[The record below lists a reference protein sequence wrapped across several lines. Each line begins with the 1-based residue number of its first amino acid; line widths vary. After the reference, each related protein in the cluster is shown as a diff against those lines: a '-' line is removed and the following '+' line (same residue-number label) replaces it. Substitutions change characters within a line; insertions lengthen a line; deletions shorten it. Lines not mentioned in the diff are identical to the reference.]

1 MEKTRKY
8 RKTTVELCR
17 NCGGRGYVTEDHFFE
32 HEDGSSQKV
41 GHTTCPC
48 PVCDGRGRV
57 WKVNE
62 GSVKIEPFAGQTE

>member
-1 MEKTRKY
+1 MGKMREY
-8 RKTTVELCR
+8 RRTTVELCR
-17 NCGGRGYVTEDHFFE
+17 NCGGRGYVAEE
-32 HEDGSSQKV
+32 YVSGPEDGSWPKAGRSPR
-41 GHTTCPC
+41 PC